1 MARRNETADAA
12 VTAAKPAGKAEG
24 RAQKKAAAQKTRA
37 AVRGGGRPKQ
47 RVKFTIEDRQY
58 ADLDAEKM
66 TDLYYYM
73 VLSRKVEQQVI
84 RLYRQGK
91 IVGGVFTGSGNEG
104 ITVGATYALEERD
117 GLFPIHRDTGAHFV
131 KGQSVRT
138 FLANYLGRANTPSR
152 GRDGNLHLGFPE
164 KNIYGTISHLG
175 AMIPVAA
182 GYAMGAKMRG
192 RDDVALTFIGE
203 GGTSIGD
210 FHEGINF
217 AAVHK
222 LGLIVVIQNNQF
234 AYSTP
239 THLQYA
245 CEHLA
250 DRAVGYGVHGEVV
263 YGNNVM
269 AVYEAVK
276 NAVERARRGGGPSLI
291 EALTMRMRGHSEH
304 DDYYTYVPKA
314 RIEEWKKRDPIESFE
329 KYLLRKGILDEAKIR
344 EIHERIDKEIE
355 EATEYALN
363 SPFPE
368 PEDALRDLYA

>member
-1 MARRNETADAA
+1 MKQTETLEKPKVKTRVRIPVSPLSGARR
-12 VTAAKPAGKAEG
+12 KI
-24 RAQKKAAAQKTRA
+24 
-37 AVRGGGRPKQ
+37 
-47 RVKFTIEDRQY
+47 KFEIEDRPY
-58 ADLDAEKM
+58 ADLNEEKM
-66 TDLYYYM
+66 LDLYYYM
-73 VLSRKVEQQVI
+73 LLSRKVEQQVI

-131 KGQSVRT
+131 KGQTVKT

-192 RDDVALTFIGE
+192 KDDVALTFIGE

-222 LGLIVVIQNNQF
+222 LGLIVVIENNQF

-245 CEHLA
+245 CEYLA
-250 DRAVGYGVHGEVV
+250 DRAIGYGIHGEIV

-276 NAVERARRGGGPSLI
+276 EAVERGRRGEGPTLI

-314 RIEEWKKRDPIESFE
+314 RIEDWKKRDPIESYE
-329 KYLLRKGILDEAKIR
+329 KYLLKKGILTPEKIE
-344 EIHERIDKEIE
+344 EIHRRIDKEIE